1 MRSGITPCGLRYAVR
16 RSGHSVAYCALTI
29 GCGTRDE
36 AGYPA
41 GIAHFVEHTLFR
53 GTRRKSA
60 SVISSYLDRLG
71 GELNAY
77 TTKEEIVL
85 HATVLK
91 EDLGKAARLLFE
103 LATEAT
109 FPEKEI
115 ETERGVVIDEIIS
128 YKDNPAEDVYD
139 RFESLLFEGSPL
151 SSPILGTRASVK
163 KITPDMPRA
172 FVAEKF
178 VPQNMAFTV
187 VADIEEARLE
197 KTVRDLIARA
207 LPQRAG
213 STLPNA
219 SLRDPVRANALPQRA
234 ESTLPNA
241 SLRDP
246 VRANAFGSVL
256 PAPNLVS
263 AFNKVVDKRHH
274 EANAVVGGRAP
285 SLYEM
290 PDRLVC
296 AMLANVL
303 GGPASNSLLN
313 AELREKRGWVYGI
326 ESSYTQ
332 YADTGILTITFG
344 CDRPNLEGCLEAID
358 KILKHLQEVPFTDRQ
373 LKAYRKQ
380 LMGQLAISN
389 ESGEAQCLS
398 MGKSMIAWG
407 AIASPEEIRARI
419 LAITPAQL
427 QEMARRLFGPG
438 RLSTLV
444 YL

>member
-1 MRSGITPCGLRYAVR
+1 MITGTSPQGLRYAVR
-16 RSGHSVAYCALTI
+16 QSGRAVAYCALTI
-29 GCGTRDE
+29 GAGTRDE
-36 AGYPA
+36 APYPA
-41 GIAHFVEHTLFR
+41 GIAHFTEHTLFR

-91 EDLGKAARLLFE
+91 EDLPKAARLLFE

-139 RFESLLFEGSPL
+139 RFESLLFEGTPL
-151 SSPILGTRASVK
+151 ATPILGTRASVK
-163 KITPDMPRA
+163 RITPEMLRA

-178 VPQNMAFTV
+178 VPKNMVFTV
-187 VADIEEARLE
+187 VADIEEKKLE
-197 KTVRDLIARA
+197 KQVLKLVEGIQAFSSANNRA
-207 LPQRAG
+207 DAPEKACIP
-213 STLPNA
+213 SN
-219 SLRDPVRANALPQRA
+219 
-234 ESTLPNA
+234 
-241 SLRDP
+241 
-246 VRANAFGSVL
+246 
-256 PAPNLVS
+256 PAPFSEKESLPV
-263 AFNKVVDKRHH
+263 AFNRADAPFGDTAPTYSFHKVIDKRHH
-274 EANAVVGGRAP
+274 EVNAVIGCKAP

-296 AMLANVL
+296 AMLANIL

-326 ESSYTQ
+326 ECSYTQ
-332 YADTGILTITFG
+332 YADTGILAITFG
-344 CDRPNLEGCLEAID
+344 CDRPNLEGCTRAID
-358 KILKHLQEVPFTDRQ
+358 KILKRLRDVPFTDRQ

-380 LMGQLAISN
+380 LLGQLAVSS
-389 ESGEAQCLS
+389 EAGEAQCLS
-398 MGKSMIAWG
+398 MGKSMLAWG
-407 AIASPEEIRARI
+407 SVLSPAQTRSMLE
-419 LAITPAQL
+419 AITPADL
-427 QEMARRLFGPG
+427 QKMAGKLFAPDH
-438 RLSTLV
+438 LSSLV